1 MEENT
6 LTSKLDK
13 QVERV
18 DTLEKLAAETLNT
31 ILNTHNMV
39 FRIEREM
46 ERESKRKEEWKE
58 RIQTYLFVL
67 FVLIITIL
75 TTVGIFSLA
84 GMVN

>member
-1 MEENT
+1 MEVNT
-6 LTSKLDK
+6 LTNKLDE

-18 DTLEKLAAETLNT
+18 DVLEKLASETLKT

-58 RIQTYLFVL
+58 NIQKFLFGL
-67 FVLIITIL
+67 FVLIITVL
-75 TTVGIFSLA
+75 TTVGMFSLA

>member
-6 LTSKLDK
+6 LTSKLNE

-18 DTLEKLAAETLNT
+18 DVLEKLATETLNT

-58 RIQTYLFVL
+58 SIRKLLFAL
-67 FVLIITIL
+67 FILIITAL
-75 TTVGIFSLA
+75 TTVGLFSLA

>member
-6 LTSKLDK
+6 LTSKLDE

-18 DTLEKLAAETLNT
+18 DVLEKLAAETLNT

-46 ERESKRKEEWKE
+46 ERESKRKEERKE
-58 RIQTYLFVL
+58 NIQQFLFGL
-67 FVLIITIL
+67 FVLIITVL
-75 TTVGIFSLA
+75 TMVGLFSLA
-84 GMVN
+84 GLVN

>member
-6 LTSKLDK
+6 LTSKLDE

-18 DTLEKLAAETLNT
+18 DVLEKLAAETLKT

-58 RIQTYLFVL
+58 KIRTFLFGL
-67 FVLIITIL
+67 FVLIITVL
-75 TTVGIFSLA
+75 TTVGMFSLA

>member
-6 LTSKLDK
+6 VTSKLNE

-18 DTLEKLAAETLNT
+18 HVLEKLASETLKT

-39 FRIEREM
+39 FRIEQEM

-58 RIQTYLFVL
+58 KIRTFLFGL
-67 FVLIITIL
+67 FVLIITVL
-75 TTVGIFSLA
+75 TTVGMFSLA

>member
-1 MEENT
+1 MEVNT
-6 LTSKLDK
+6 LTNKLDE

-18 DTLEKLAAETLNT
+18 DVLEKLASETLKT

-75 TTVGIFSLA
+75 TTVGLFSLA